1 MVLKSIRLEID
12 DIETLV
18 YVCGGEI
25 CPCSEDMAPLN
36 LKGIGRNLQGTP
48 FQLFQGTSDVTQTL
62 DYYYFNLFFI
72 LVQAFVCEFAYS
84 LRTY

>member
-1 MVLKSIRLEID
+1 MVLKSIKLEID

-18 YVCGGEI
+18 YVCVGKI
-25 CPCSEDMAPLN
+25 CPCSEDMVPLS

-48 FQLFQGTSDVTQTL
+48 FQLFQVTSDVAQTL
-62 DYYYFNLFFI
+62 DYNYFNLFFI
-72 LVQAFVCEFAYS
+72 LVHAFVCEFVYL